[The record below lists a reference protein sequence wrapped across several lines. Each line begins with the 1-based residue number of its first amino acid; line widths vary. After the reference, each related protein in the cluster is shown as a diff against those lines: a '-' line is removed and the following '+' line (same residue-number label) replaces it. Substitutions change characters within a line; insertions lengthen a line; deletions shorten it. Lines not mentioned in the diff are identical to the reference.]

1 MAAGTVLADA
11 NAARRPI
18 VYQMP
23 VDRNGHQ
30 DWHAVLR
37 TGTGQRFPHNGEH
50 PRVNGYPHNGDRP
63 VTHRATGTRQPAPVP
78 RTRPA
83 DASLW
88 HWLLVI
94 PVLLPLSTPLYNRV
108 EPTLLGFPFF
118 YWFQLALA
126 GFSAVMIALV
136 YTLTRKRA

>member
-1 MAAGTVLADA
+1 VAEA
-11 NAARRPI
+11 NAVRRPI

-23 VDRNGHQ
+23 VDRNGHH
-30 DWHAVLR
+30 DWHAMVR
-37 TGTGQRFPHNGEH
+37 AGTGQQFPHNGRY
-50 PRVNGYPHNGDRP
+50 PRVNRYPHNGGDRP
-63 VTHRATGTRQPAPVP
+63 VTHRAAGPRQPASAP
-78 RTRPA
+78 RIRPA
-83 DASLW
+83 DANRW
-88 HWLLVI
+88 HWLLFI
-94 PVLLPLSTPLYNRV
+94 PVLLPLSTPLYNRI